1 MPLLLSSSTPTGAS
15 GKRLFASICLIF
27 DRWCKFLLLF
37 FIRFRMI
44 RSSDEL
50 KAVIADDQAEKAR
63 GGEDEEESL
72 EYSWSKFPPEMCHQV
87 YGEQ

>member
-15 GKRLFASICLIF
+15 GRKSLVSMSF
-27 DRWCKFLLLF
+27 F
-37 FIRFRMI
+37 FIYGVTFCCYSVRFRLI

-50 KAVIADDQAEKAR
+50 KAAIADDQAEKAR
-63 GGEDEEESL
+63 GGDDEDEPL